1 MKADE
6 AGEKINTLKQELQ
19 KKGIK
24 LEDILNELKQ
34 RKIPFEI
41 TKSNISKAL
50 TRLAN

>member
-6 AGEKINTLKQELQ
+6 AGEKINTLEQQLQ
-19 KKGIK
+19 KQDIQ
-24 LEDILNELKQ
+24 LDTILNELKQ

-41 TKSNISKAL
+41 TQSNTSKAL